1 MGVDSRTRFVYLS
14 YDDITTSIGNG
25 VLDEYDMCITKDTH
39 EIYMVREDL
48 TPFAIK
54 SKVYVFDSVE
64 EANTQLNAN
73 TDTYVGQIVSIVVDG
88 KYKGHIVNRDSD
100 GKYYVSK
107 LTEGDIPESGVI
119 YIKGTLDNKIIVSE
133 LGEGTYSIEGQ
144 YQIVPD
150 GTVYLTGG
158 KELFVCSSGSVH
170 HITGN
175 SIEKYTVADDGTV
188 SIDTYLTNADLS
200 QFINKEEAEQM
211 ISNLIS
217 DTVED
222 EVNQALGKSIAQQ
235 SDIENILNK

>member
-1 MGVDSRTRFVYLS
+1 MSVDSRTKFVYLS
-14 YDDITTSIGNG
+14 YDDITTSINNG

-39 EIYMVREDL
+39 EIYIVRDDL

-54 SKVYVFDSVE
+54 SKVYVFDSID

-73 TDTYVGQIVSIVVDG
+73 TDTYVGQIVSIIVDD

-119 YIKGTLDNKIIVSE
+119 FIKGTLDNKIIVSE

-150 GTVYLTGG
+150 GTVYMTGG
-158 KELFVCSSGSVH
+158 KELFVCSNGSVH
-170 HITGN
+170 HINGN
-175 SIEKYTVADDGTV
+175 SIEKYTIDEN
-188 SIDTYLTNADLS
+188 SIVNIETYLTDADLS
-200 QFINKEEAEQM
+200 KYITKSDAEQ
-211 ISNLIS
+211 IIS
-217 DTVED
+217 DLLSQNVED
-222 EVNQALGKSIAQQ
+222 EVIKALDKSIAQQ
-235 SDIENILNK
+235 SDIENILNN

>member
-1 MGVDSRTRFVYLS
+1 MIGRSKNGYMRYASIATKIQSGEIDA
-14 YDDITTSIGNG
+14 YDVIFTT
-25 VLDEYDMCITKDTH
+25 DTH
-39 EIYMVREDL
+39 ENYVISPELEPWVVR
-48 TPFAIK
+48 
-54 SKVYVFDSVE
+54 SRVYVFDSVE

-73 TDTYVGQIVSIVVDG
+73 TGTYVGQIVSIVIDG

-119 YIKGTLDNKIIVSE
+119 YIKGTLDNKIVVSE

-158 KELFVCSSGSVH
+158 KELFVCSNGSVH

-211 ISNLIS
+211 ISDLIS
-217 DTVED
+217 NTVED